1 MRIHVILRTSAP
13 SKPLRFG
20 TFILLFFFSSRRRHT
35 RSLCDWSSD
44 VCFPIS
50 SHHTVRSG
58 EQQGFFQ
65 VALGLMR
72 LQDHGRKPA
81 GGCSGKNTAR
91 REAGS
96 QVKRR
101 RTWENGT
108 VPIVPAFGICPSGLL
123 MHACMTNRAGRAL
136 RLAAPL
142 LPFQSMN
149 HFHPYIIFFQAL

>member
-1 MRIHVILRTSAP
+1 MAKDCSIERLRLEP
-13 SKPLRFG
+13 G
-20 TFILLFFFSSRRRHT
+20 LLTIPCGAGNSRVFFK
-35 RSLCDWSSD
+35 CPWDCC
-44 VCFPIS
+44 VCSI
-50 SHHTVRSG
+50 T
-58 EQQGFFQ
+58 
-65 VALGLMR
+65 
-72 LQDHGRKPA
+72 GRKPA

-142 LPFQSMN
+142 LPVQSMN
-149 HFHPYIIFFQAL
+149 HFHPYINFFQAL